1 MAVYSCSASVISRAS
16 GRSAVAS
23 AAYRA
28 GEKLTDDRQQL
39 SWDFTQKRGV
49 QHAEI
54 VLPEN
59 APAWASDRAALWNA
73 AELREDKST
82 RRDSATVARE
92 FRLALPHEL
101 DAAQRL
107 AITSEFSRYL
117 VNRYGAAVDFAIHDP
132 DRKGDDRNHHAH
144 VMMTTRRMD
153 AEGLGVK
160 IRQLDSR
167 AGGKLE
173 MQGLR
178 KEWADIQNAALEKA
192 GIAARVDHR
201 SLEEQGIDQEPTLHM
216 GVAATAMERKG
227 EVTEL
232 GDLNRE
238 ITARNAYRDDLNKQA
253 AEVAAQIIDL
263 DAERAKRADQKAIRS
278 EAQTLDPDRI
288 LAAMTERRATFS
300 RADLNRQ
307 LTEFLPDA
315 KTRAA
320 YTDELLARADVIP
333 LRENENAPVSRY
345 TTRAVIADENRITDA
360 AARLDKRTKH
370 GLSATTLA
378 DTLDHHPRLI
388 AEQRAALERATR
400 AGGLAIV
407 AGEAGTGKSA
417 TLGAIRDAY
426 EAGGYDVRGLA
437 HTNTVKED
445 LKADGFRNASTIQAE
460 LMRQNNGRV
469 QQWNA
474 RTVLMVDEAAM
485 VSSGQL
491 AAILTK
497 ADAAG
502 AKVILAG
509 DDKQLASIE
518 RGGMF
523 STLTRDHGAA
533 ELHKVWRVKD
543 EESRAAFNAMHK
555 GDFKTALETFDRQG
569 ALQWSKTPEE
579 SRAALVAE
587 YLKDSEAAPDKTR
600 FVFAYTN
607 AEVHE
612 LNAAIRAGRKERG
625 ELGADHSLP
634 TREGAQDFATGDRI
648 QFTGNAANR
657 AQKDAGLYNGAAGRV
672 TAIEENRLTVTLD
685 SAKGTPPRV
694 VSFTVGSN
702 AEAGEFDAIRH
713 GYAGTIYKG
722 QGKTKT
728 QTYLLHSDNWRAA
741 SGYVALSR
749 HSESVKLFAAEK
761 SEPWI
766 MAEGGAAKLTDP
778 QRAKAELS
786 FAAWTEAKPDL
797 AKKYGFENYVSYV
810 QAQWA
815 DQKDLHRLDRMAR
828 QMGRT
833 EENRAASQFVQ
844 GAPVAKTDAPP
855 IDTPPARKPPLS
867 IVAGIVGNYLEL
879 CYNPAKNWLQWIAED
894 LRGKAAARRA
904 DLTPTERTPHHADTD
919 TESPRPAMEHPDR
932 IRGDALPPVQGG
944 LDTDGGERRVPDGLP
959 ARPRAGSASY
969 DGLRPLRD
977 AGGRITRP
985 AATQAEAESATARL
999 RKQLDGAAKETT
1011 KEDEPQKASD
1021 LLKGRG
1027 RFRDRGHDR

>member
-1 MAVYSCSASVISRAS
+1 
-16 GRSAVAS
+16 
-23 AAYRA
+23 
-28 GEKLTDDRQQL
+28 
-39 SWDFTQKRGV
+39 
-49 QHAEI
+49 
-54 VLPEN
+54 
-59 APAWASDRAALWNA
+59 
-73 AELREDKST
+73 
-82 RRDSATVARE
+82 
-92 FRLALPHEL
+92 
-101 DAAQRL
+101 
-107 AITSEFSRYL
+107 
-117 VNRYGAAVDFAIHDP
+117 
-132 DRKGDDRNHHAH
+132 
-144 VMMTTRRMD
+144 
-153 AEGLGVK
+153 
-160 IRQLDSR
+160 
-167 AGGKLE
+167 
-173 MQGLR
+173 MQSLR

-320 YTDELLARADVIP
+320 YTDEVLARADVIP

-388 AEQRAALERATR
+388 GEQRAALERATR

-460 LMRQNNGRV
+460 LMRQNNGRA
-469 QQWNA
+469 QQWNE

-543 EESRAAFNAMHK
+543 E
-555 GDFKTALETFDRQG
+555 D
-569 ALQWSKTPEE
+569 
-579 SRAALVAE
+579 
-587 YLKDSEAAPDKTR
+587 
-600 FVFAYTN
+600 
-607 AEVHE
+607 
-612 LNAAIRAGRKERG
+612 
-625 ELGADHSLP
+625 
-634 TREGAQDFATGDRI
+634 
-648 QFTGNAANR
+648 
-657 AQKDAGLYNGAAGRV
+657 
-672 TAIEENRLTVTLD
+672 
-685 SAKGTPPRV
+685 
-694 VSFTVGSN
+694 
-702 AEAGEFDAIRH
+702 
-713 GYAGTIYKG
+713 
-722 QGKTKT
+722 
-728 QTYLLHSDNWRAA
+728 
-741 SGYVALSR
+741 
-749 HSESVKLFAAEK
+749 
-761 SEPWI
+761 
-766 MAEGGAAKLTDP
+766 
-778 QRAKAELS
+778 
-786 FAAWTEAKPDL
+786 
-797 AKKYGFENYVSYV
+797 
-810 QAQWA
+810 
-815 DQKDLHRLDRMAR
+815 
-828 QMGRT
+828 
-833 EENRAASQFVQ
+833 
-844 GAPVAKTDAPP
+844 
-855 IDTPPARKPPLS
+855 PAR
-867 IVAGIVGNYLEL
+867 
-879 CYNPAKNWLQWIAED
+879 
-894 LRGKAAARRA
+894 
-904 DLTPTERTPHHADTD
+904 
-919 TESPRPAMEHPDR
+919 
-932 IRGDALPPVQGG
+932 
-944 LDTDGGERRVPDGLP
+944 
-959 ARPRAGSASY
+959 
-969 DGLRPLRD
+969 
-977 AGGRITRP
+977 
-985 AATQAEAESATARL
+985 
-999 RKQLDGAAKETT
+999 
-1011 KEDEPQKASD
+1011 
-1021 LLKGRG
+1021 
-1027 RFRDRGHDR
+1027 RF